1 MEKHTVIC
9 NMCGKE
15 FDRYDL
21 EQGIG
26 LGGRLKYGSIHDGKR
41 YLLDLCC
48 DCFDNILDQCV
59 VSPLEDDGITQPG
72 SEPVSWAVEMPRK
85 TIPAQM
91 TFDPDGKIN
100 YGNE

>member
-26 LGGRLKYGSIHDGKR
+26 LGGRLKYGSVHDGRR
-41 YLLDLCC
+41 YSLDLCC

-59 VSPLEDDGITQPG
+59 ISPLEDDSITMSDG
-72 SEPVSWAVEMPRK
+72 ETMSWKLEVPN
-85 TIPAQM
+85 IVYPQV
-91 TFDPDGKIN
+91 TFDPEGRIN
-100 YGNE
+100 NGDE

>member
-26 LGGRLKYGSIHDGKR
+26 LGGRLKYGSVHDGRR
-41 YLLDLCC
+41 YALDLCC

-59 VSPLEDDGITQPG
+59 ISPLEDDSITMSDG
-72 SEPVSWAVEMPRK
+72 ETMSWKLEVPN
-85 TIPAQM
+85 IVYPQV
-91 TFDPDGKIN
+91 TFDPEGRIN
-100 YGNE
+100 NGDE